1 MWRIFLMGGMFHGV
15 VLFCFVSVLV
25 GLHPCNF
32 SLLVPPKKYNFGERE
47 RERVNVGCRVF

>member
-1 MWRIFLMGGMFHGV
+1 MGGMFHGV